1 MIRVNLLPK
10 EDRPPSARLSVDVS
24 GRGMW
29 LGLAIGLA
37 IVVPIVGIGVMQH
50 VKITTLRSDVALA
63 ETEIQ
68 QLKPQVDKIK
78 ALMTERAEINQ
89 CLLTVQGLARDRY
102 LPIQLMDELAYQTPE
117 YLWLT
122 KVTHGSAGNLRVEGR
137 TFSNILVAEL
147 MTRMEEGDMFED
159 VSLAVSERKRAGE
172 QGVVHFTLD
181 TRIKP

>member
-1 MIRVNLLPK
+1 
-10 EDRPPSARLSVDVS
+10 
-24 GRGMW
+24 MW
-29 LGLAIGLA
+29 IGLAVGLAI
-37 IVVPIVGIGVMQH
+37 IVPIVGIGVMQH
-50 VKITTLRSDVALA
+50 VKMTNLKSDIALA

-68 QLKPQVDKIK
+68 QLKPQVEKIR
-78 ALMTERAEINQ
+78 ALMQERAEINQ

-102 LPIQLMDELAYQTPE
+102 LPIQMMDELAYHTPE

-122 KVTHGSAGNLRVEGR
+122 KVTHGTAGNLRVEGR

-147 MTRMEEGDMFED
+147 MTRMEEGDMFDD
-159 VSLAVSERKRAGE
+159 VSLAVSERKRVGE

>member
-1 MIRVNLLPK
+1 
-10 EDRPPSARLSVDVS
+10 
-24 GRGMW
+24 MW
-29 LGLAIGLA
+29 IGLAVGLA

-50 VKITTLRSDVALA
+50 VKVSNLRSDIAMA
-63 ETEIQ
+63 ETDIQ
-68 QLKPQVDKIK
+68 QLKPQVDKIR
-78 ALMTERAEINQ
+78 ALMKERAEINQ

-102 LPIQLMDELAYQTPE
+102 LPIQLMDELAYQTPD

-122 KVTHGSAGNLRVEGR
+122 KVTHGSAGNLRVEGQ

-159 VSLAVSERKRAGE
+159 VSLAVSERRRLGA
-172 QGVVHFTLD
+172 QGVINFTLD